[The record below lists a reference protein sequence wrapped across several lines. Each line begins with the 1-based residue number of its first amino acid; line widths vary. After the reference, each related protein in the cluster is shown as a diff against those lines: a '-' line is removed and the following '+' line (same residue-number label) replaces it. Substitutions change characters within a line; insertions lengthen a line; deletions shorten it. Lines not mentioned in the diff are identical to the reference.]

1 MKGDIKVLVCEWL
14 AKMQIIT
21 SACFTGRTKLI
32 NAYESKAFYIQRD
45 KIEIKS

>member
-32 NAYESKAFYIQRD
+32 NAYARQSILYSTR
-45 KIEIKS
+45 